1 MKKFL
6 GLEQISAAKSIPA
19 ELDARI
25 LAAAGLKARSL
36 HRKKVLTK
44 IVFPSLVTT
53 SAAAA
58 AAVVMMLPENIPHR
72 ETSRPGIINRPTVS
86 AVAKVSAPAAN
97 APAAVS
103 QSDMLAMADFSTME
117 QEYYN
122 LANIAEFSL
131 DGDNFSM

>member
-1 MKKFL
+1 MKKHL
-6 GLEQISAAKSIPA
+6 GLEQISAVKSIPA

-44 IVFPSLVTT
+44 IVFPSLAT
-53 SAAAA
+53 STAAAA

-72 ETSRPGIINRPTVS
+72 ETSRPGIINRPTMS
-86 AVAKVSAPAAN
+86 AVVNTSAPVAN
-97 APAAVS
+97 APAAIS
-103 QSDMLAMADFSTME
+103 QSGMLAMADFSTME

-122 LANIAEFSL
+122 LANITEFSL
-131 DGDNFSM
+131 DSDNFSM